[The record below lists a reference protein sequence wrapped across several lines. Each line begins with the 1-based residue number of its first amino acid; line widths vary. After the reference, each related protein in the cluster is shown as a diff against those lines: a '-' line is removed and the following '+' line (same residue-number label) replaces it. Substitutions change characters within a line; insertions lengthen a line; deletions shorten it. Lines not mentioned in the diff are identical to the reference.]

1 MREYLT
7 DRYKTRDADRIVF
20 LIEHFPFATLVPEE
34 LPGGGFVFVPV
45 IVDRTDDAGDERI
58 ALVGH
63 VDSQNPFLRQLDG
76 RRLRALFHGPNA
88 YISPLDYVSSQFPTW
103 NYAVVEAVGTSTL
116 IEDDGE
122 KLAWMIRM
130 IEDLER
136 ANGSTYRLD
145 ESDGRVPGQIRSIT
159 FFRLE
164 VESMV
169 GTFKFAQEKSTEDRA
184 GARER
189 FLEKATR
196 NLERTLP
203 RLAEDVDARRN
214 GSGELQIERAWGGR

>member
-34 LPGGGFVFVPV
+34 PANGGFIFVPV
-45 IVDRTDDAGDERI
+45 VVDRADGGDERI

-63 VDSQNPFLRQLDG
+63 VDGQNPFLHELDG

-88 YISPLDYVSSQFPTW
+88 YISPLDYVSTQFPTW
-103 NYAVVEAVGTSTL
+103 NYAVAEAVGSSTL
-116 IEDDGE
+116 ITDDGE

-130 IEDLER
+130 IEELER
-136 ANGSTYRLD
+136 ANGSSYRLD
-145 ESDGRVPGQIRSIT
+145 LDDSRVPGQIRSIT

-169 GTFKFAQEKSTEDRA
+169 GTFKFAQEKSTADRV

-189 FLEKATR
+189 FLEKSTR

-214 GSGELQIERAWGGR
+214 GSGELQIDRALGGR

>member
-34 LPGGGFVFVPV
+34 GARAGFAFVPV
-45 IVDRTDDAGDERI
+45 VVDCGDDERI

-63 VDSQNPFLRQLDG
+63 VDSQNPFLHELDG

-88 YISPLDYVSSQFPTW
+88 YISPLDYVSSQFPRW
-103 NYAVVEAVGTSTL
+103 NYAVAEAVGTSTL

-136 ANGSTYRLD
+136 ANGSSYRLD
-145 ESDGRVPGQIRSIT
+145 ESDSRVPGQIRSIT

-169 GTFKFAQEKSTEDRA
+169 GTFKFAQEKSTEDRD

-203 RLAEDVDARRN
+203 RLAEDVDTQRN
-214 GSGELQIERAWGGR
+214 GSGELQIERARGGR

>member
-34 LPGGGFVFVPV
+34 RPGGGFIFVPV
-45 IVDRTDDAGDERI
+45 VVDRGDDERI

-63 VDSQNPFLRQLDG
+63 VDSQNPFLRELDG

-88 YISPLDYVSSQFPTW
+88 YISPLDYVSNQFPTW
-103 NYAVVEAVGTSTL
+103 NYAVAEAVGTSTL
-116 IEDDGE
+116 IEDDDE
-122 KLAWMIRM
+122 KLAWMLRM

-136 ANGSTYRLD
+136 ANGSSYRLD
-145 ESDGRVPGQIRSIT
+145 LDDSRVPGQIRSIT

-169 GTFKFAQEKSTEDRA
+169 GTFKFAQEKSTEDRV

-214 GSGELQIERAWGGR
+214 GSGELQIDGALGGR

>member
-34 LPGGGFVFVPV
+34 PANGGFIFVPV
-45 IVDRTDDAGDERI
+45 VVDRPGDGDERI

-63 VDSQNPFLRQLDG
+63 VDNQNPFLRELDG

-88 YISPLDYVSSQFPTW
+88 YISPLDYVSNQFPTW

-116 IEDDGE
+116 IEDDAE
-122 KLAWMIRM
+122 KLSWMIRM

-136 ANGSTYRLD
+136 ANGSSYRLD
-145 ESDGRVPGQIRSIT
+145 LDDSRVPGQIRSIT

-169 GTFKFAQEKSTEDRA
+169 GTFKFAQEKSTADRV

-214 GSGELQIERAWGGR
+214 GSGELQIDRALGGR